1 VSDDQLTFSLR
12 LIAADGTYPYEFAA
26 QREDPAVACRM
37 LAPPGH
43 KDVGLATSDSTG
55 GKRMKKALW
64 SLSLATV
71 LAAAVATPVWAGNGA
86 PSGAHY
92 NLNIIGVENPKSST
106 LTGSDRHTIFVGLG
120 SKKPAAP
127 VTTDIWLVPGEFKV
141 CDGNGFD
148 AAYDC
153 AGQQVGRGMN
163 GAVFQ
168 PPCNT
173 AIPTDFGCAEGTAS
187 ARYEFWGRALGQPGG
202 SALITTCAYDDLGVR
217 ICSSENTLDVFS
229 RGHGKQ
235 VFQDVTRALT
245 TLQDVCFDLGGV
257 VTCGDVSLF
266 STALQDYLWQYD
278 NNGLRLAQIRFYLNQ

>member
-1 VSDDQLTFSLR
+1 
-12 LIAADGTYPYEFAA
+12 
-26 QREDPAVACRM
+26 
-37 LAPPGH
+37 
-43 KDVGLATSDSTG
+43 
-55 GKRMKKALW
+55 MKKALW

-86 PSGAHY
+86 PNGAHY

-120 SKKPAAP
+120 TKKSAP
-127 VTTDIWLVPGEFKV
+127 VVTTVTTDIWLVPGEFKV

-148 AAYDC
+148 AAHDC
-153 AGQQVGRGMN
+153 AGETVGRGMN

-168 PPCNT
+168 LPCNT

-187 ARYEFWGRALGQPGG
+187 ASYAVWGRALGQPGG
-202 SALITTCAYDDLGVR
+202 SAVITTCAYDDLGTY
-217 ICSSENTLDVFS
+217 ICSSENTLNVFS

-235 VFQDVTRALT
+235 VFQNVTSELT
-245 TLQDVCFDLGGV
+245 TLQGVCFDLDGTEV
-257 VTCGDVSLF
+257 CGSVSLF

-278 NNGLRLAQIRFYLNQ
+278 NNGLRLAQIRFYLNPPQPE